1 MARPGAEKR
10 PTFAAK
16 GSTLCGQTSVLVW
29 LNAVRAL
36 RAWKQTVAILVAP
49 PVVTIILVLLQLL
62 ANVVV
67 DKEGEAPRGSGC
79 GSCAENGLPAAPLFA
94 LGSALPRCGAAVPTP
109 CAPLPRDRFC
119 GSNGAGRCFPC
130 SRAAFGDPRC
140 CAVANRVVPATV

>member
-1 MARPGAEKR
+1 M
-10 PTFAAK
+10 
-16 GSTLCGQTSVLVW
+16 LVW

-109 CAPLPRDRFC
+109 CAPLPPGPLLREQWRWALLPLLARCFRRPTLLRC
-119 GSNGAGRCFPC
+119 REPRGAGDC
-130 SRAAFGDPRC
+130 
-140 CAVANRVVPATV
+140 VTL